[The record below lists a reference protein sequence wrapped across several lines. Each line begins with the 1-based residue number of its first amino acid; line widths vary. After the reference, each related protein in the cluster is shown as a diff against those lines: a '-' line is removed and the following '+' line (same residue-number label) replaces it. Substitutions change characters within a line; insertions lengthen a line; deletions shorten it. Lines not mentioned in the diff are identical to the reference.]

1 MKLLVTG
8 GAGFIGSHLCD
19 RLIEHGHEVTIIDD
33 LSTGRL
39 ENLENVRNHPNFH
52 LAIEDITN
60 EIVMDRLVF
69 ECDAIYHLAAAVGV
83 ELIVNEPVEV
93 IQRNIIGSDVVFRMA
108 NRYKKKVFVAST
120 SEIYGKNE
128 KVPFKETDDR
138 LLGPTTKSRWS
149 YSCSK
154 AIDEF
159 LALAYY
165 KEKQLPVIIGRFFN
179 TIGPRQTGQYGMVAP
194 RFVGQALK
202 GQDITV
208 YGDGQQS
215 RCFTYVGDVVKAIMD
230 LLDDPKA
237 VGEIYNIGGDFE
249 ITIHDLAKKVIEITG
264 SSSQIKFV
272 PYDEAYESGFEDMRR
287 RIPDLTKIKNQIDY
301 APNTDIDE
309 ILNLIAEDLKKQK

>member
-19 RLIEHGHEVTIIDD
+19 ALIKRGDEVTIIDD

-39 ENLENVRNHPNFH
+39 ENLSGVLTHENFH
-52 LAIEDITN
+52 LAIESISN

-69 ECDAIYHLAAAVGV
+69 ECDAIFHLAAAVGV
-83 ELIVNEPVEV
+83 ELIINEPVEV
-93 IQRNIIGSDVVFRMA
+93 IQRNIIGSDVVLRLA

-128 KVPFKETDDR
+128 KVPFNETDDR

-159 LALAYY
+159 LALAYH
-165 KEKQLPVIIGRFFN
+165 KEKQLPIIIGRFFN
-179 TIGPRQTGQYGMVAP
+179 TIGPRQTGQYGMVVP

-202 GQDITV
+202 GEDITV
-208 YGDGQQS
+208 YGDGNQS
-215 RCFTYVGDVVKAIMD
+215 RCFTYVGDVVQAIVD
-230 LLDDPKA
+230 LLEEPKS
-237 VGEIYNIGGDFE
+237 VGEIFNIGGDFE
-249 ITIHDLAKKVIEITG
+249 ITINDLAKKVIEVTG
-264 SSSQIKFV
+264 SSSKIKYV

-287 RIPDLTKIKNQIDY
+287 RIPDLTKIKNFINY
-301 APNTDIDE
+301 SPNTNIEE
-309 ILNLIAEDLKKQK
+309 ILKLIAADLRGSI